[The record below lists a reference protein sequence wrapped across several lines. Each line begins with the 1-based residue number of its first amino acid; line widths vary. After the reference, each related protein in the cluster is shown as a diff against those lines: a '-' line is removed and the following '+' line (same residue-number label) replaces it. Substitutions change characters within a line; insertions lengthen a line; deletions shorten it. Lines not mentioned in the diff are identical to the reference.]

1 MKAIA
6 RRVSGYTHE
15 VQVDGHH
22 VITDEPADI
31 GGNDEGPSPTRL
43 LAASLAS
50 CTATTVEMYAERK
63 GWELGSV
70 EAEAEL
76 LSAEPG
82 ELMRISVE
90 VRIPAP
96 LSDEQIERVAAIASR
111 CPVHRALA
119 GETEIT
125 DHVEAGIATRGRE
138 TS

>member
-15 VQVDGHH
+15 VEVNGHH
-22 VITDEPADI
+22 VITDEPGDI

-43 LAASLAS
+43 LAASLAA

-70 EAEAEL
+70 EAEADLEPL
-76 LSAEPG
+76 QPG
-82 ELMRISVE
+82 EPIRISVQL
-90 VRIPAP
+90 RIPAP
-96 LSDEQIERVAAIASR
+96 LSAEQVERVASIAAR

-119 GETEIT
+119 GEVEID
-125 DHVEAGIATRGRE
+125 DHVEAGVGVRSESA
-138 TS
+138 